1 MLIEVL
7 ETTGHMFE
15 GMRFPLPEKGS
26 KLVLGEY
33 DWDVIDVI
41 DQGNGIYTLVD
52 PNFIALVKEVKE

>member
-15 GMRFPLPEKGS
+15 GMRFELPPVGT

-33 DWDVIDVI
+33 SWDLIDIV

-52 PNFIALVKEVKE
+52 PNFIAIVKEVKA